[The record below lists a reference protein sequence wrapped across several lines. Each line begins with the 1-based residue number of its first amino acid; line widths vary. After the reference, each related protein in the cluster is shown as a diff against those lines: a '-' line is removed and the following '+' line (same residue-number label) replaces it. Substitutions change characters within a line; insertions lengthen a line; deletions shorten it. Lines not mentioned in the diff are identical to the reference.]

1 MSYCYLPTVPRLT
14 LTSLFSLPYS
24 QFLSYLLSCTLEWS
38 CQIYRFCFWLMEN
51 VLPLQY
57 QDLNGWVGYRFEIF
71 AWGKIR
77 KFSPVEHNY
86 NQTLIIIVFAV
97 KTKSSSSN
105 SIHGTFHQQ
114 FKGLS
119 MEHPARGSL
128 STEWTDGTFEF
139 FSYSLEYSRL
149 RSDIKWKL

>member
-1 MSYCYLPTVPRLT
+1 MLSSDYSEAHFLI
-14 LTSLFSLPYS
+14 LTSL
-24 QFLSYLLSCTLEWS
+24 LSVPQLLLSCIKEWS

-105 SIHGTFHQQ
+105 SIHGTFHHQQ

-119 MEHPARGSL
+119 MVNLAIGSL
-128 STEWTDGTFEF
+128 STEWTDRTFEF

>member
-24 QFLSYLLSCTLEWS
+24 QFLSYLLSCILEWS

-86 NQTLIIIVFAV
+86 NQTLIIIVFTV
-97 KTKSSSSN
+97 KQRVLVRILFMELSISN
-105 SIHGTFHQQ
+105 SKDSLWNIQQ
-114 FKGLS
+114 EEVYQLNELMGPLS
-119 MEHPARGSL
+119 
-128 STEWTDGTFEF
+128 
-139 FSYSLEYSRL
+139 FSPTL
-149 RSDIKWKL
+149 